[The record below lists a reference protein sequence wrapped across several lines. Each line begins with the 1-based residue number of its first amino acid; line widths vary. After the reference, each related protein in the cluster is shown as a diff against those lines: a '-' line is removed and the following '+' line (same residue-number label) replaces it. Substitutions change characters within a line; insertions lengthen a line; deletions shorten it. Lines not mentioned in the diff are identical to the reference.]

1 MEVPP
6 NKAVISTTTTT
17 KDVGNAAPHQRRK
30 RPSSNPNAH
39 LLTPPKKEEE
49 KRRERR
55 GTTTL
60 LYLTLLVIHALEF
73 HKNDFVKFRY
83 VGFISFQLRRSSTT
97 SKNVGKAAP
106 DKKEVR
112 KFSNNQ
118 KNEGGTT

>member
-39 LLTPPKKEEE
+39 LLTPPKKEE